1 MGDYL
6 IAEETGMCGRF
17 VRHSS
22 LELVEKTFNVDRPAF
37 EVTHSYNIAPTQAVL
52 AVVRKGRAGL
62 VQLHWGLVP
71 FFAKDASGA
80 ARMINARSETLA
92 TKPSFRNAFRKR
104 RCLIVADG
112 FYEWSGPKGQK
123 QAWYI
128 TLPRGG
134 PFGFAGLWEIWR
146 PGDPKTEHRSCT
158 IITTDASPGLR
169 DIHNRMPVIL
179 QAGAY
184 DAWLDPANQ
193 DAERLRQILQDDSH
207 VEFKCTAVSS
217 RVNYVGNTDAGCIEP
232 LQGDADEHHAQA

>member
-1 MGDYL
+1 
-6 IAEETGMCGRF
+6 MCGRF

-22 LELVEKTFNVDRPAF
+22 LEVIEKTFNVDPPAF
-37 EVTHSYNIAPTQAVL
+37 EDTPSYNIAPTQAVL
-52 AVVRKGRAGL
+52 AVIQNGPAGL
-62 VQLHWGLVP
+62 VQFHWGLVP

-92 TKPSFRNAFRKR
+92 AKPSFRNAFRKR

-112 FYEWSGPKGQK
+112 FYEWTGPKGRK

-128 TLPRGG
+128 TLPSDG
-134 PFGFAGLWEIWR
+134 PFGFAGLWEVWR
-146 PGDPKTEHRSCT
+146 AEDRKTELRSCA

-179 QAGAY
+179 RAGAR

-193 DAERLRQILQDDSH
+193 NAERLQQIMQNDCH
-207 VEFKCTAVSS
+207 VEFKRTAVSS
-217 RVNYVGNTDAGCIEP
+217 RVNSVDNTDAGCIEP
-232 LQGDADEHHAQA
+232 LQGDADENHAQA

>member
-1 MGDYL
+1 
-6 IAEETGMCGRF
+6 MCGRF

-22 LELVEKTFNVDRPAF
+22 LELIEKTFNVDRPAF
-37 EVTHSYNIAPTQAVL
+37 EVTQSYNIAPTQAVL
-52 AVVRKGRAGL
+52 AVVRNGHAGL

-112 FYEWSGPKGQK
+112 FYEWTGPKGQK

-128 TLPRGG
+128 SLPSDG
-134 PFGFAGLWEIWR
+134 PFGFAGLWEVWR
-146 PGDPKTEHRSCT
+146 ADDRKTEIRSCT
-158 IITTDASPGLR
+158 IITADASPGLR

-179 QAGAY
+179 RAGAY

-193 DAERLRQILQDDSH
+193 NAERLRQILQNNSH
-207 VEFKCTAVSS
+207 VEFERTAVSS
-217 RVNYVGNTDAGCIEP
+217 RVNYVGNTGAGCIEP
-232 LQGDADEHHAQA
+232 LQGDADENHAPA

>member
-1 MGDYL
+1 
-6 IAEETGMCGRF
+6 MCGRF

-22 LELVEKTFNVDRPAF
+22 LELIEKTFNVDHPPF
-37 EVTHSYNIAPTQAVL
+37 EAAHSYNIAPTQAVL
-52 AVVRKGRAGL
+52 AVVRNGRAGL

-80 ARMINARSETLA
+80 AKMINARSETLA

-112 FYEWSGPKGQK
+112 FYEWTGPKRQK

-128 TLPRGG
+128 TLPSDG
-134 PFGFAGLWEIWR
+134 PFGFAGLWELWR
-146 PGDPKTEHRSCT
+146 SDDLKTELRSCA

-179 QAGAY
+179 RAGAH
-184 DAWLDPANQ
+184 DAWLDPATQ
-193 DAERLRQILQDDSH
+193 DAGRLRQILQNDCH
-207 VEFKCTAVSS
+207 VEFKRTAVSP

-232 LQGDADEHHAQA
+232 LQGEADERHAQA

>member
-1 MGDYL
+1 
-6 IAEETGMCGRF
+6 MCGRF

-22 LELVEKTFNVDRPAF
+22 LELIEETFNVDRPAF
-37 EVTHSYNIAPTQAVL
+37 EATHSYNIAPTQAVL
-52 AVVRKGRAGL
+52 AVVRNGHAGL
-62 VQLHWGLVP
+62 VLLLWGLVP

-92 TKPSFRNAFRKR
+92 TKPSFRTAFRKR

-112 FYEWSGPKGQK
+112 FYEWTGPKGQK

-128 TLPRGG
+128 TLPSGG
-134 PFGFAGLWEIWR
+134 PFGFAGLWEVWR
-146 PGDPKTEHRSCT
+146 ADDRKTEISSCA

-179 QAGAY
+179 RAGAH

-193 DAERLRQILQDDSH
+193 DTERLQQILQNDCH

-217 RVNYVGNTDAGCIEP
+217 RVNYVGNMDAGCIEP
-232 LQGDADEHHAQA
+232 LQGDADENRAPA

>member
-1 MGDYL
+1 
-6 IAEETGMCGRF
+6 MCGRF

-22 LELVEKTFNVDRPAF
+22 LELIEKTFNVDRPAF
-37 EVTHSYNIAPTQAVL
+37 EVTQSYNIAPTQAVL
-52 AVVRKGRAGL
+52 AVVRNGHAGL

-112 FYEWSGPKGQK
+112 FYEWTGPKGQK

-128 TLPRGG
+128 SLPSDG
-134 PFGFAGLWEIWR
+134 PFGFAGLWEVWR
-146 PGDPKTEHRSCT
+146 ADDRKTEVRSCT
-158 IITTDASPGLR
+158 IITADASPGLR

-179 QAGAY
+179 RAGAY

-193 DAERLRQILQDDSH
+193 NAERLRQILQNDSH
-207 VEFKCTAVSS
+207 VEFERTAVSS
-217 RVNYVGNTDAGCIEP
+217 RVNYVGNSDASCIEP
-232 LQGDADEHHAQA
+232 LQGDADENHAPA

>member
-1 MGDYL
+1 
-6 IAEETGMCGRF
+6 MCGRF

-22 LELVEKTFNVDRPAF
+22 LELIEKTFNVDHPSF

-52 AVVRKGRAGL
+52 AVVRNGCAGL

-71 FFAKDASGA
+71 YFAKDASGA

-92 TKPSFRNAFRKR
+92 TKTSFRNAFKNR

-112 FYEWSGPKGQK
+112 FYEWTGPKGQK

-128 TLPRGG
+128 TLPSGG
-134 PFGFAGLWEIWR
+134 PFGLAGLWEVWR
-146 PGDPKTEHRSCT
+146 ADDRMTEIRSCT
-158 IITTDASPGLR
+158 IITADASPGLR

-179 QAGAY
+179 RARAY

-193 DAERLRQILQDDSH
+193 DAGRLQQILQKDCH
-207 VEFKCTAVSS
+207 AEFKRTAVSS
-217 RVNYVGNTDAGCIEP
+217 RVNYVGNTDASCIEP
-232 LQGDADEHHAQA
+232 MQGDADENHALA

>member
-6 IAEETGMCGRF
+6 IAEETPMCGRF

-22 LELVEKTFNVDRPAF
+22 LELIEKTFNVDRPAF
-37 EVTHSYNIAPTQAVL
+37 EATQSYNIAPTQAVL
-52 AVVRKGRAGL
+52 AVVRNGHAGL

-80 ARMINARSETLA
+80 SRMINARSETLA

-112 FYEWSGPKGQK
+112 FYEWTGPKGQK

-128 TLPRGG
+128 TLPSDG
-134 PFGFAGLWEIWR
+134 PFGFGGLWELWR
-146 PGDPKTEHRSCT
+146 ADDRKTELRSCA

-179 QAGAY
+179 RAGAH

-193 DAERLRQILQDDSH
+193 DAERLQPILQNDCH
-207 VEFKCTAVSS
+207 VEFKRTAVSS
-217 RVNYVGNTDAGCIEP
+217 RVNYVGNADAGCIEP
-232 LQGDADEHHAQA
+232 LQGDADENHAPA

>member
-6 IAEETGMCGRF
+6 IAEETRMCGRF

-52 AVVRKGRAGL
+52 AVVRNGHARL
-62 VQLHWGLVP
+62 VQLNWGLVP

-80 ARMINARSETLA
+80 ARMINARSETLT

-128 TLPRGG
+128 TLPSGG
-134 PFGFAGLWEIWR
+134 PFGFAGLWEVWR
-146 PGDPKTEHRSCT
+146 PNDPKTEHRSST

-193 DAERLRQILQDDSH
+193 DAERLRQILQNDSH
-207 VEFKCTAVSS
+207 VEFKRTAVSS
-217 RVNYVGNTDAGCIEP
+217 RVNYIGNTDAGCIEP